1 MTANVM
7 ASDRI
12 ACLEAGMNDH
22 VGKPFELDHLV
33 ELLLRHTGHAA
44 PASAAPIQEST
55 TSIAVADAAAPAEER
70 VAAALNV
77 DDALS
82 RMGGNTAVFA
92 TILQAFSRDA
102 VMVPE
107 QLAVQLASA
116 HPDDAARTLHTLK
129 GLAATVGAVQ
139 LARIAAEL
147 EALVK
152 AGIAP
157 SEQGLAVARLR
168 TSVEATVQA
177 LDPLLQQ
184 FSPTPVLISGPEMS
198 DDQLRAELM
207 NLLGLLKSSN
217 MQALDVFEKIRKTQE
232 LQRNQVLV
240 PLGDAIRGLD
250 FVAAAALCEAQLS
263 QSPE

>member
-1 MTANVM
+1 
-7 ASDRI
+7 
-12 ACLEAGMNDH
+12 
-22 VGKPFELDHLV
+22 
-33 ELLLRHTGHAA
+33 
-44 PASAAPIQEST
+44 
-55 TSIAVADAAAPAEER
+55 
-70 VAAALNV
+70 
-77 DDALS
+77 
-82 RMGGNTAVFA
+82 
-92 TILQAFSRDA
+92 
-102 VMVPE
+102 
-107 QLAVQLASA
+107 
-116 HPDDAARTLHTLK
+116 
-129 GLAATVGAVQ
+129 VQ

-184 FSPTPVLISGPEMS
+184 FSPTPVSISGPEMS